1 MIQGV
6 LSHPGFAW
14 TEPDVDEFNR
24 EMVKKYSSWSDEDLL
39 KHYDEVR
46 LAMIDLV
53 AGLPENAFQ
62 NRDIE
67 RWLAE
72 DVVEHYDEHALPQ

>member
-1 MIQGV
+1 
-6 LSHPGFAW
+6 
-14 TEPDVDEFNR
+14 VDEFNR